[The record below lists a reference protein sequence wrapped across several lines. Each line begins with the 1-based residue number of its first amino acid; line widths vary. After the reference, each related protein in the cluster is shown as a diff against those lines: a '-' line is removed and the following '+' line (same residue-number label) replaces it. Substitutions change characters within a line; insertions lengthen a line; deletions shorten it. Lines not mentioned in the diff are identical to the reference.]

1 MSNMPDTGD
10 ALPAFELDTNGGGRI
25 SSADLA
31 GSSAVIFFYPK
42 DDTPGCTKEAVGFSA
57 LKPEFDKAG
66 IKLLGISADPP
77 AKHDKFVAKHNLTVT
92 LGADPELDTLKAFGV
107 WAEKSMYGKKYF
119 GIERTT
125 FLVGKDGKIAR
136 VWRKVKVPGHAE
148 EVLAAARKL

>member
-10 ALPAFELDTNGGGRI
+10 ALPAFDLDTNGGGRI

-92 LGADPELDTLKAFGV
+92 LGADPELHTLKAFGV
-107 WAEKSMYGKKYF
+107 WTEKSMYGKKYF

-125 FLVGKDGKIAR
+125 FLVGKDGKIAK

-148 EVLAAARKL
+148 EVLAAASDL